1 MPKPRI
7 AIFTGNYNHIR
18 DGVSNTLNRLVGH
31 LEYQGYPVLVFGP
44 WTPVPAMEHAGNFV
58 PVYAIPA
65 PGRSDYR
72 ISMGFPETEKQK
84 LKDFKPDLIHIA
96 TPDIL
101 GLHALRFAIKENIP
115 VVTSYHTHFSSY
127 LKYYGLGFL
136 ERFLWL
142 YLHWFYS
149 KCEQLY
155 APSESMI
162 EELKKIGVKTEM
174 KLWTRGVDT
183 SLFHPGNRSEEWREK
198 TGFRDDHI
206 VVTFVSRLVWEK
218 NLDVVASVFNR
229 IMKGNKSIR
238 TLVVGDG
245 PAREEMSRM
254 TPDTVFAGYLGGM
267 DLAMAYASSDIFF
280 FPSDTESFGNVTLE
294 AMSSG
299 LPAVVAEAVGSRSL
313 VKNHINGF
321 RTAPDNETGF
331 AEFLLE
337 ISINQ
342 SLRNE
347 MAEASRQQ
355 AELYDWNRIL
365 DQLLLYYEDVLKK
378 KA

>member
-31 LEYQGYPVLVFGP
+31 LESKGYPVLVFGP
-44 WTPVPAMEHAGNFV
+44 WTPVPAMEHVGNFV

-65 PGRSDYR
+65 PGRADYR
-72 ISMGFPETEKQK
+72 ISLGFPETERQK
-84 LKDFKPDLIHIA
+84 LRDFKPDLIHIA

-101 GLHALRFAIKENIP
+101 GLHALRFAMKENIP

-136 ERFLWL
+136 EKLLWV
-142 YLHWFYS
+142 YLHWFYE

-162 EELKKIGVKTEM
+162 DELKRIGVRTEM

-183 SLFHPGNRSEEWREK
+183 YLFHPRNRSEEWRRK
-198 TGFRDDHI
+198 NGFQEDDI
-206 VVTFVSRLVWEK
+206 VVAFVSRLVWEK
-218 NLDVVASVFNR
+218 NLEVVASVFNR
-229 IMKGNKSIR
+229 IMNSNKSIR

-245 PAREEMSRM
+245 PARDEFAQKV
-254 TPDTVFAGYLGGM
+254 PGTVLTGYLGGV
-267 DLAMAYASSDIFF
+267 DLARAYASSDIFF

-299 LPAVVAEAVGSRSL
+299 LPAVVAEAVGSRSI

-321 RTAPDNETGF
+321 RTEPDDKSGF

-337 ISINQ
+337 ISVNQ
-342 SLRNE
+342 TLRKE
-347 MAEASRQQ
+347 MAEASRQH
-355 AELYDWNRIL
+355 AELYDWSRIL
-365 DQLLLYYEDVLKK
+365 DQLLLYYGDVLKK
-378 KA
+378 KK